1 VNGTGEATLPG
12 RTLAPS
18 AVARPSRPL
27 GFLDRRLR
35 EKVLENLAAWRD
47 GHLTLLLPDGR
58 RLEAGPHDAGP
69 RATLSIH
76 DERFFRKVALG
87 GRMGL
92 GDAYVDGDWS
102 ADDLPAVLELGVRN
116 RSAAHRPWLAR
127 VRSRFGERRPDNDRP
142 GSRRNVKA
150 HYDLGNEF
158 FALWLDPSMT
168 YSAAMF
174 AAPGEDLGTAQL
186 RKLETLARK
195 AGIREGDRVLEIGCG
210 WGSFA
215 IHVARTRGCPVTA
228 LTLSPAQH
236 RLATERVRAAG
247 VAHLVEVRLEDW
259 RDTEGSWDRI
269 VSIEMFEAV
278 GRRWWSP
285 WFQALDRLL
294 APGGVVAIQAI
305 CHPDRGFEAYARH
318 RDWIEKRIFPGSLL
332 GCLRVFTDVL
342 ARDTTLRIHH
352 LEDVGPDYA
361 ETLLRWRERFL
372 ARVEDVKALGFD
384 DRFVRTW
391 EYYLAVCEG
400 AFRARHLSDL
410 QIVLAREGDARL
422 PAPAR
427 RPLA

>member
-1 VNGTGEATLPG
+1 MNGRGEASIADATVAPATRRPTVLRPG
-12 RTLAPS
+12 L
-18 AVARPSRPL
+18 V
-27 GFLDRRLR
+27 DRRLR
-35 EKVLENLAAWRD
+35 AMVLENLAAWRD
-47 GHLTLLLPDGR
+47 GHLTLRLPDGHTR
-58 RLEAGPHDAGP
+58 EAGKADASLRG
-69 RATLSIH
+69 TLTVH

-92 GDAYVDGDWS
+92 GDSYVDGDWS
-102 ADDLPAVLELGVRN
+102 ADDLAAVLELGVRN
-116 RSAAHRPWLAR
+116 RAAARLPWLAR

-174 AAPGEDLGTAQL
+174 AAPGEDLGRAQL
-186 RKLETLARK
+186 RKLEALAAK
-195 AGIREGDRVLEIGCG
+195 AGLREGDRVLEIGCG

-215 IHVARTRGCPVTA
+215 IHAARTRGCRVTA
-228 LTLSPAQH
+228 LTVSEAQH

-259 RDTEGSWDRI
+259 RDTRGTWDRI

-294 APGGVVAIQAI
+294 APGGVAACQAI

-318 RDWIEKRIFPGSLL
+318 RDWIERRIFPGSLL

-342 ARDTTLRIHH
+342 ARDTSLRIHH
-352 LEDVGPDYA
+352 VEDVGLDYA
-361 ETLLRWRERFL
+361 ETLLRWRKRFL
-372 ARVEDVKALGFD
+372 ARLDGAKALGFD

-422 PAPAR
+422 PV
-427 RPLA
+427 PLRSPVA

>member
-1 VNGTGEATLPG
+1 MNGTGEASIADSTVAPATALP
-12 RTLAPS
+12 A
-18 AVARPSRPL
+18 ARRP

-35 EKVLENLAAWRD
+35 AMVLENLAAWRD
-47 GHLTLLLPDGR
+47 GHLTLRLPDGH
-58 RLEAGPHDAGP
+58 RLEAGRPDASLRG
-69 RATLSIH
+69 TLSIH

-92 GDAYVDGDWS
+92 GDAYVDGDGS
-102 ADDLPAVLELGVRN
+102 ANDLASVLELGVRN
-116 RSAAHRPWLAR
+116 RAAARLPWLAR

-174 AAPGEDLGTAQL
+174 AAPGEDLGRAQL
-186 RKLETLARK
+186 RKLETLASK
-195 AGIREGDRVLEIGCG
+195 AGLRQGDRVLEIGCG

-215 IHVARTRGCPVTA
+215 IHAAKTRGCRVTA
-228 LTLSPAQH
+228 LTVSEAQH

-259 RDTEGSWDRI
+259 RDTRGTWDRI

-294 APGGVVAIQAI
+294 APGGVVAFQAI

-342 ARDTTLRIHH
+342 ARDTSLRVHH
-352 LEDVGPDYA
+352 VEDVGPDYA
-361 ETLLRWRERFL
+361 ETLLRWRERFM
-372 ARVEDVKALGFD
+372 ARLDGVKALGFD
-384 DRFVRTW
+384 DGFVRTW

-422 PAPAR
+422 PAPLRSLDA
-427 RPLA
+427 

>member
-1 VNGTGEATLPG
+1 MNGTGEASLDGGPLVRATTGTP
-12 RTLAPS
+12 
-18 AVARPSRPL
+18 ARRL
-27 GFLDRRLR
+27 GFVDRRLR
-35 EKVLENLAAWRD
+35 AKVLENLAAWRE
-47 GHLTLLLPDGR
+47 GHLTLLLPDGH
-58 RLEAGPHDAGP
+58 RLEAGPRDGVP
-69 RATLSIH
+69 RGTLSIH
-76 DERFFRKVALG
+76 HEGFFRKVALG

-102 ADDLPAVLELGVRN
+102 ADDLAAVLELGVRN
-116 RSAAHRPWLAR
+116 RSAARLPWLAR
-127 VRSRFGERRPDNDRP
+127 LRARFGERRPDNDRP
-142 GSRRNVKA
+142 GSRRHIEA
-150 HYDLGNEF
+150 HYDLGNDF

-174 AAPGEDLGTAQL
+174 AAPGEDLESAQL

-195 AGIREGDRVLEIGCG
+195 AGVRAGERVLEIGCG

-215 IHVARTRGCPVTA
+215 IHAAKTRGCHVTA
-228 LTLSPAQH
+228 LTLSEAQH
-236 RLATERVRAAG
+236 RVATERVRAAG
-247 VAHLVEVRLEDW
+247 VADLVEVRLQDW
-259 RDTEGSWDRI
+259 RDTTGSFDRI

-294 APGGVVAIQAI
+294 APGGVVAFQAI
-305 CHPDRGFEAYARH
+305 CHPDRGFAAYARH

-332 GCLRVFTDVL
+332 GCLGGFTRVL
-342 ARDTTLRIHH
+342 ARDTALRIHH
-352 LEDVGPDYA
+352 VEDVGLDYA
-361 ETLLRWRERFL
+361 ETLRRWRERFL
-372 ARVEDVKALGFD
+372 GRIDAVKALGFD

-422 PAPAR
+422 PAPDR
-427 RPLA
+427 SPCP